1 MSVEIGTVTAIYR
14 FPVKSM
20 GGELLE
26 VANLRWQGIDGDR
39 QYGFYR
45 SANTSRFPWLT
56 GREVAE
62 LITCAARY
70 LEPYDPRHSRLAVTI
85 RGDQY
90 DIHDPRLRDHLSR
103 AAGEEIGVIQV
114 GRGLF
119 DAMPVSIIT
128 APTIAQIA
136 ARCDRNIDVRRFRA
150 NIVIE
155 PTDGHAREIDWIGKI
170 LIFGDRPDA
179 AKLCAS
185 VAIDRCVMIT
195 IDPDTAERDPAI
207 LRRVVEDFNNEVGV
221 RCATGAPGTIA
232 IGDVVRIGTAAI
244 NSP

>member
-1 MSVEIGTVTAIYR
+1 LAWVTAIYR

-20 GGELLE
+20 GGEVLQ

-45 SANTSRFPWLT
+45 AANTSRFPWLT

-62 LITCAARY
+62 LITCSARY
-70 LEPYDPRHSRLAVTI
+70 LEPDDPRHSRLTVTI
-85 RGDQY
+85 HGDQY
-90 DIHDPRLRDHLSR
+90 DIGDPRLCDYLSR
-103 AAGEEIGVIQV
+103 AAGEEIRMIQV

-128 APTIAQIA
+128 PPTIAQIA
-136 ARCDRNIDVRRFRA
+136 ARCDRSIDVRRFRA

-155 PTDGHAREIDWIGKI
+155 PIDGSAREIDWIGKT
-170 LIFGDRPDA
+170 LAFGDRSDP
-179 AKLCAS
+179 AKLCAN

-207 LRRVVEDFNNEVGV
+207 LRRVVEDFNNEVGI
-221 RCATGAPGTIA
+221 RCATGAPGIVA
-232 IGDVVRIGTAAI
+232 IGDVVRIDAAPI

>member
-1 MSVEIGTVTAIYR
+1 MSVEIGRVTAIYR

-20 GGELLE
+20 GGELLQ

-45 SANTSRFPWLT
+45 TANTSRFPWLT

-62 LITCAARY
+62 LITCSARY
-70 LEPYDPRHSRLAVTI
+70 LEPDDTRHSRLAVTI

-90 DIHDPRLRDHLSR
+90 DVGDPRLCDYLSR
-103 AAGEEIGVIQV
+103 AAGEEIRMIQV

-128 APTIAQIA
+128 PPTIAQIA
-136 ARCDRNIDVRRFRA
+136 ARCDRSIDVRRFRA

-155 PTDGHAREIDWIGKI
+155 PTDGSAREIDWIGKT
-170 LIFGDRPDA
+170 LIFGDRSDA
-179 AKLCAS
+179 AKLCAN

-207 LRRVVEDFNNEVGV
+207 LRRVVENFNNEVGV

-232 IGDVVRIGTAAI
+232 VGDVVHIGAATI